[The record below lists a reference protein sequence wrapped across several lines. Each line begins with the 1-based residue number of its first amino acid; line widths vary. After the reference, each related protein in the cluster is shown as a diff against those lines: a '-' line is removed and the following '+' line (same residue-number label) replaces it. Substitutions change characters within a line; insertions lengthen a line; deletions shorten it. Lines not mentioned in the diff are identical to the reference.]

1 MSVQILVGDLY
12 SHIVTEID
20 WKKVFSILHAKALL
34 SEQVCAYL
42 QLLHLLAFS
51 YYFPLFNS
59 WIWAYQWELPLI
71 WDVQQRLV
79 LGYNRDLLHMR
90 CRSNVPQPGN
100 AFSIEINIWFPAVHG
115 SCWHLWVEPSN
126 HRWVDPKKF
135 VISIMMPLFVPFS
148 QYHHH

>member
-42 QLLHLLAFS
+42 QLLHLLAFP

-71 WDVQQRLV
+71 
-79 LGYNRDLLHMR
+79 
-90 CRSNVPQPGN
+90 
-100 AFSIEINIWFPAVHG
+100 
-115 SCWHLWVEPSN
+115 
-126 HRWVDPKKF
+126 
-135 VISIMMPLFVPFS
+135 
-148 QYHHH
+148 